1 MSPERVSVG
10 EVGKGHSMLMDQK
23 QKRRGTNSEESG
35 ARNLEAES
43 IRTGAESMG
52 GREVT
57 AKLHDAL
64 CTLRTWLR
72 IKL

>member
-1 MSPERVSVG
+1 ME
-10 EVGKGHSMLMDQK
+10 GKVK
-23 QKRRGTNSEESG
+23 VIPRRWAKDIKSAGTNSGKSG